1 MRTARPLIA
10 ALLLLSL
17 CLPQAHAA
25 TFNVVGALN
34 ADGLAI
40 PFREEMTPAQAGL
53 HPTLTNERVGVT
65 DEQGNWVL
73 QPNYQ
78 FVMVLDENR
87 FMVWQNMQ
95 YMLPLPGAAAYPTNG
110 FVLKNPLY
118 IVDRSG
124 NKVADAP
131 PFAMELRA
139 IYTTHIPYLYE
150 FRAVRDGKNYD
161 GVMTHDL
168 RVITLDGDEQAE
180 ITDRHIIYGRKV
192 QNRLTWNK
200 KKEETWGQE
209 YLSVSR
215 VFDHEGN
222 LISGVPHIGNFSDAD
237 SGFHNGLAVSY
248 DPEKNRMGYID
259 TEGNW
264 VIPPK
269 YYGADPFYDEV
280 AVVITSQ
287 DDPYEKEAILIDRNG
302 NKVASLPDARCYSQA
317 ENGRVYAQVKSGDKA
332 YGYLLDYKGKKISKF
347 SGNYCSNLTWIDD
360 KHFVLSGEV
369 FNADGQKVRFGNYPF
384 AYNRVLRTDR
394 EKGLLYV
401 LGNDGSPRSLAQLK
415 QMEQEFYDN
424 VGLRPVG
431 NADWKELKEP
441 DFHVYQVTRLYADES
456 WQSGNRLDYHL
467 VTLGVEVK
475 MRDGRSMRDPQFVL
489 ATAGCMPPPGMRFI
503 AEGVLTPDEPNENDF
518 IEYDTFKEFLEDKTG
533 EEYIIESQRGIPCK
547 TTRLIDGQIPR
558 PAAAKL

>member
-53 HPTLTNERVGVT
+53 HLALLNERVGVT

-131 PFAMELRA
+131 PFALELSS

-150 FRAVRDGKNYD
+150 FRAVRDGKNYG

-168 RVITLDGDEQAE
+168 RVIAQDVRTSNFV
-180 ITDRHIIYGRKV
+180 ITDRHIIMGEPVDRMGWRV
-192 QNRLTWNK
+192 
-200 KKEETWGQE
+200 
-209 YLSVSR
+209 LSVSR
-215 VFDHEGN
+215 VFDHQGK
-222 LISGVPHIGNFSDAD
+222 LLSDVPHLGNFVDDD
-237 SGFHNGLAVSY
+237 SGFHNGLAVSF
-248 DPEKNRMGYID
+248 DPAKERVGFID
-259 TEGNW
+259 TAGNW
-264 VIPPK
+264 VIEPK
-269 YYGADPFYDEV
+269 YYRAQPFYDD
-280 AVVITSQ
+280 AALVVTSRDSQ
-287 DDPYEKEAILIDRNG
+287 YELEGMLIDRNG
-302 NKVASLPDARCYSQA
+302 KKITSLPDARCYTQA
-317 ENGRVYAQVKSGDKA
+317 ENGRIFAQIEVGKKD
-332 YGYLLDYKGKKISKF
+332 YGYLLDYKGKKLAKLA
-347 SGNYCSNLTWIDD
+347 GVYCNGEGSRLQWIDD
-360 KHFVLSGEV
+360 KHFVLSGTV

-384 AYNRVLRTDR
+384 AYNRVLRADR

-431 NADWKELKEP
+431 NADWRELKEP

-467 VTLGVEVK
+467 VSLGVEVK

-503 AEGVLTPDEPNENDF
+503 AEGVLTPDEPDENDF
-518 IEYDTFKEFLEDKTG
+518 VEYDIFKEFLEDKTG

-558 PAAAKL
+558 PAAAKQ